1 MSEYLPRLRTTLDIM
16 PSPFPDQ
23 PGIVLRDPFGYS
35 EELVLIPESMLT
47 ILARLDGAHT
57 ELDVRTLLTRQRGGQ
72 LVAPDHVRGFV
83 SLLDERGFL
92 ETDAFFQLRDAR
104 HSAFETARERVPAH
118 AGIAYPELEE
128 ELRQTFD
135 EQFQDDTKPE
145 VSPLMGLAAPHVSP
159 EGGWASYTAAYRQL
173 DTSLS
178 DRTFVILGTSHYGE
192 PEKFGLTKKAFSTP
206 LGIAETDVELVSALA
221 EGAPGSVV
229 EEDYCHAV
237 EHSIEFQVVFLQYMM
252 RSPIRILPIL
262 CGPFVESLATG
273 KPPESNAAV
282 GRFFDALAELGDRY
296 RDRLFWLLGVDLA
309 HIGVRYGDSVA
320 VRAGEG
326 RMAEVA
332 EQDGERLE
340 QICAGEADAFFELVK
355 PGADELKWCGFS
367 PIYTFLASL
376 RRLTEIRGRVLHY
389 EQWNIDPESVVSFA
403 GLEFVEKS

>member
-1 MSEYLPRLRTTLDIM
+1 MSQYLPRLRTTLDVM

-23 PGIVLRDPFGYS
+23 PGIVLRDPFSYS
-35 EELVLIPESMLT
+35 EDLLLILESMLT
-47 ILARLDGAHT
+47 ILACLDGAHT
-57 ELDVRTLLTRQRGGQ
+57 ELELQTLLTRQHGGR
-72 LVAPDHVRGFV
+72 LVAGEDVRGFV

-92 ETDAFFQLRDAR
+92 ETDAFFKLRDGR
-104 HSAFETARERVPAH
+104 HSAFETAHQRVPAH
-118 AGIAYPELEE
+118 AGIAYPEQEE

-135 EQFQDDTKPE
+135 EEFRDGVKEE
-145 VSPLMGLAAPHVSP
+145 VSSLMGLAAPHVSP

-173 DTSLS
+173 DASLS

-206 LGIAETDVELVSALA
+206 LGIAETDVEMVSALT

-229 EEDYCHAV
+229 VEDYCHAV
-237 EHSIEFQVVFLQYMM
+237 EHSIEFQVVFLQYRM
-252 RSPIRILPIL
+252 RSPVRILPIL
-262 CGPFVESLATG
+262 CGPFVESLTTG

-282 GRFFDALAELGDRY
+282 GRFFDALAELADRY
-296 RDRLFWLLGVDLA
+296 RDKLFWLLGVDLA
-309 HIGVRYGDSVA
+309 HIGARYGDAVA

-332 EQDGERLE
+332 EQDGKRLAR
-340 QICAGEADAFFELVK
+340 ICAGEADEFFELVK